1 MGKGYVAG
9 LETYIIAAA
18 NKSPL
23 NNTQETGMTA
33 TSQEVIDGIKEF
45 DSATMFNAVVESM
58 GGSQGGSELE
68 GKGGMP
74 IVYTD
79 PTLRCLLPDL
89 GSAVGYAVTCEVTAL
104 DPDSRKID
112 WHDYYD
118 KLDATPSP
126 VIGVIKD
133 IDSRAGRGAVLGDGM
148 ATTHKMV
155 GATGIVV
162 DGSVRDLAGIEQ
174 VGIPAWGKGLVPGH
188 GVFNLIRAD
197 IPVVV
202 AGLLIHPNDLLICDR
217 DGVTRIPKDMD
228 PTVVLETARD
238 IREREQAHM
247 KIARQP
253 GMTWAK
259 LKQIQL
265 EMRGEG

>member
-1 MGKGYVAG
+1 
-9 LETYIIAAA
+9 
-18 NKSPL
+18 
-23 NNTQETGMTA
+23 MTA

-45 DSATMFNAVVESM
+45 DSATIFNAVVESM
-58 GGSQGGSELE
+58 GGSQGGTELE
-68 GKGGMP
+68 GQGGVP
-74 IVYTD
+74 IIYTD
-79 PTLRCLLPDL
+79 PSLHCYLPDL

-118 KLDATPSP
+118 KLDETPSP
-126 VIGVIKD
+126 LIGVIKD

-148 ATTHKMV
+148 ASTHKMV

-162 DGSVRDLAGIEQ
+162 DGSIRDLAGIEG
-174 VGIPAWGKGLVPGH
+174 VGLPVWGKGLVPGH

-197 IPVVV
+197 VPVVV

-217 DGVTRIPKDMD
+217 DGVTRIPNDMD
-228 PTVVLETARD
+228 PAVVLDKARE
-238 IREREQAHM
+238 IREREQSYM